1 MTPDEQEAICASLDT
16 AIEALG
22 AAFDCATQAG
32 APQYKLIV
40 ALFSVILA
48 RDVFSKHRD
57 E

>member
-1 MTPDEQEAICASLDT
+1 MPDEQEAICASLDT